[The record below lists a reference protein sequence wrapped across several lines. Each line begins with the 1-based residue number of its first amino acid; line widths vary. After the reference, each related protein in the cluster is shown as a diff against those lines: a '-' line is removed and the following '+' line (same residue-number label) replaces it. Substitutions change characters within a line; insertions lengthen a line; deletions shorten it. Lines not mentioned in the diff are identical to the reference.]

1 MRKREYGFFM
11 TVFRTCYAMV
21 HVRAMHRANRAGM
34 IATWMMVLGLSYASI
49 GLVMGNI
56 CKGDFRKLAYAS
68 IILPIAYDWLIWR
81 QVRKHTEIPN
91 KDDLR
96 REVCRTVRELPED
109 TGTDEWI
116 ALYRLGNAIL
126 AHDDPEVARLMKDIE
141 ATPAFAGWKP
151 LKLIRKAF
159 LER

>member
-1 MRKREYGFFM
+1 MHKQEYGFFM
-11 TVFRTCYAMV
+11 TVFRTCYAMT
-21 HVRAMHRANRAGM
+21 HRRAMRRANRAGTVALWAM
-34 IATWMMVLGLSYASI
+34 LLGLGYACV
-49 GLVMGNI
+49 GFALGKI
-56 CKGDFRKLAYAS
+56 CKSDFRALAYAS
-68 IILPIAYDWLIWR
+68 MMLPIAYDWLIWR
-81 QVRKHTEIPN
+81 HVRKHTEIPS

-109 TGTDEWI
+109 VKVDEWI

-126 AHDDPEVARLMKDIE
+126 AHDDPEVARLLKDIE

-159 LER
+159 FER